1 MGFFSE
7 PIHTM
12 QGTFSDIIHASFEWT
27 KTVLLRPFN
36 LRKWFF
42 LCIIAI
48 LAQEFSSFNI
58 NINTPIERQRKT
70 AIQQIK
76 ILKDIQQHKW
86 FTPIIIA
93 LKIAV
98 FPLMVFLLWLYS
110 RFKFIF
116 LSSVVKNDA
125 SIKAPFR
132 ENKKTGNSFFK
143 WNILFLISIFG
154 IFLLMILILIVGILI
169 LKNPSLIW
177 KISLAL
183 LWGLLILCELIP
195 IVILN
200 VIVLDLIL
208 PIMFKDNIGI
218 VNAWKVILP
227 VMKSE
232 KSNFTKYILIK
243 LGLMI
248 ITAITIG
255 LIFMAVI
262 FSLFAQFGILGGVLY
277 SVSFALPKVIRLGYF
292 IFLFLLS
299 LIIFIAIILLM
310 GLVLL
315 PIPVFFRTFS
325 LKFLARVDE
334 KYDLFRLT

>member
-12 QGTFSDIIHASFEWT
+12 QGTFLDIIHASFEWT

-58 NINTPIERQRKT
+58 NIKTPIERQRKT
-70 AIQQIK
+70 AVQQIK
-76 ILKDIQQHKW
+76 ILKDIQQYKW
-86 FTPIIIA
+86 FTPIIIT
-93 LKIAV
+93 LKIVV
-98 FPLMVFLLWLYS
+98 FPLMIFLLWLYS

-116 LSSVVKNDA
+116 LSSIVKNDA

-143 WNILFLISIFG
+143 WNIMFMISIFG
-154 IFLLMILILIVGILI
+154 ILLLMILILIVGILI
-169 LKNPSLIW
+169 LKNPSSIL
-177 KISLAL
+177 KISLSF
-183 LWGLLILCELIP
+183 LWGLLILCVLIP

-200 VIVLDLIL
+200 VIVLDFIL
-208 PIMFKDNIGI
+208 PIMFKSKIRI
-218 VNAWKVILP
+218 VSAWKVILP

-248 ITAITIG
+248 ITAIITG
-255 LIFMAVI
+255 LIFMAVL
-262 FSLFAQFGILGGVLY
+262 FSLFAQFGVLGGIFY
-277 SVSFALPKVIRLGYF
+277 SLSLAMPITIRRGYY
-292 IFLFLLS
+292 IFLILLGITTFMS
-299 LIIFIAIILLM
+299 IIFLIILL
-310 GLVLL
+310 LL
-315 PIPVFFRTFS
+315 PVPIFFRTFS